1 MASTENR
8 ADVMRSIP
16 AREELPPGAVA
27 SERAVARIIHGS
39 ALAGS
44 ALLDGMLDSQISP
57 GTDLP
62 RQVASLPWDARNSL
76 LTTVHE
82 LRGERE
88 AEMFPGATHLVL
100 TRGAAEPLLERA
112 TSEHSPEGPLSLDDR
127 RIANWQE
134 NIAALEETGWRVL
147 GIAWRPVEALPPMP
161 PTDLDRDLCL
171 LALLGIQ
178 ETEHQPPAT
187 ERSVARRIALQVLFE
202 LDCTRHRAQIV
213 ADARL
218 FAQNATRKQARYVRM
233 LVNQV
238 RGHRAILD
246 ETLRNYAID
255 WPPEQLAIVDRNIMR
270 MAILEFA
277 ITRSAPVAVVI
288 NEAIELANLFSGEES
303 FDFINGVLGAIAEE
317 DLASEDMSSR
327 SRLLRD
333 YRAYLDGQA
342 DIDAPG
348 EPQETMVLDGELPV
362 A

>member
-1 MASTENR
+1 MASTGDLTAVLN
-8 ADVMRSIP
+8 SFP

-27 SERAVARIIHGS
+27 SERAVTRIIHS
-39 ALAGS
+39 AAPGG
-44 ALLDGMLDSQISP
+44 ADLLDGMPESQMSP
-57 GTDLP
+57 GRDLP
-62 RQVASLPWDARNSL
+62 RQVASLPWDAQVNL

-100 TRGAAEPLLERA
+100 TRGAAEALPGRA
-112 TSEHSPEGPLSLDDR
+112 TCEHWPEGPQSLDDR
-127 RIANWQE
+127 SRAGWQE

-147 GIAWRPVEALPPMP
+147 GIAWRPLEELPPEP
-161 PTDLDRDLCL
+161 GADLERDLCL

-202 LDCTRHRAQIV
+202 LDCTRHGAQIV
-213 ADARL
+213 ADSRL
-218 FAQNATRKQARYVRM
+218 FAQNATRKQASYVRK

-238 RGHRAILD
+238 RGHRDILD
-246 ETLRNYAID
+246 EILRHYAID

-288 NEAIELANLFSGEES
+288 NEAIELARLFSGEES
-303 FDFINGVLGAIAEE
+303 FDFINGVLGSIAEE
-317 DLASEDMSSR
+317 DLAGDDLNCR
-327 SRLLRD
+327 SRILRD
-333 YRAYLDGQA
+333 YRASLHEIA
-342 DIDAPG
+342 DLEGPG
-348 EPQETMVLDGELPV
+348 EPQEAMAMEGEFPL

>member
-1 MASTENR
+1 MAITGDR
-8 ADVMRSIP
+8 ADVLRSIP

-27 SERAVARIIHGS
+27 SERAVARIIHATAPG
-39 ALAGS
+39 GS
-44 ALLDGMLDSQISP
+44 ALLDGMLDSQTSP

-62 RQVASLPWDARNSL
+62 LQVASLPWDARNSL
-76 LTTVHE
+76 LTTIHE

-100 TRGAAEPLLERA
+100 TRGAAEPLLVRA
-112 TSEHSPEGPLSLDDR
+112 TCEHLPDGPLSLDGR
-127 RIANWQE
+127 RSASWQE

-147 GIAWRPVEALPPMP
+147 GIAWRPLEELPPTL
-161 PTDLDRDLCL
+161 PTDLEYDLCL

-178 ETEHQPPAT
+178 EIDHQPPAT

-218 FAQNATRKQARYVRM
+218 YAQNATRKQARYVRM

-246 ETLRNYAID
+246 EILRNYAID

-288 NEAIELANLFSGEES
+288 NEAIELASLFSGEES

-317 DLASEDMSSR
+317 DLDSESMSSR
-327 SRLLRD
+327 SRILRD

-342 DIDAPG
+342 ELDDPG
-348 EPQETMVLDGELPV
+348 ELQETMVMDGELPV

>member
-1 MASTENR
+1 MVSTVNFT
-8 ADVMRSIP
+8 DVTRNIP
-16 AREELPPGAVA
+16 ARDELPPGAVA
-27 SERAVARIIHGS
+27 SERAVDRIIHGA
-39 ALAGS
+39 ALGGA
-44 ALLDGMLDSQISP
+44 ALLDGLLDSQLSP

-62 RQVASLPWDARNSL
+62 RQVASLPLDPGNCL

-100 TRGAAEPLLERA
+100 TRGAAEPLSARA
-112 TSEHSPEGPLSLDDR
+112 TSEHLPDGPQALDDR
-127 RIANWQE
+127 RRASWQE
-134 NIAALEETGWRVL
+134 NIAALEQAGWRVL
-147 GIAWRPVEALPPMP
+147 GIAWRPLEELPPAL
-161 PTDLDRDLCL
+161 TAELERDMCL

-246 ETLRNYAID
+246 EILRNYAID

-277 ITRSAPVAVVI
+277 ITRSAPVGVVI
-288 NEAIELANLFSGEES
+288 NEAIELARLFSGEES
-303 FDFINGVLGAIAEE
+303 FDFINGVLGSIAEE
-317 DLASEDMSSR
+317 DLATEDLNSR
-327 SRLLRD
+327 SRILRD
-333 YRAYLDGQA
+333 YRASLDEYGNRA
-342 DIDAPG
+342 DPGDAR
-348 EPQETMVLDGELPV
+348 EMMVMDTEFPV